1 MIVNGPIT
9 VNRDVDRDR
18 SIFSKMRM
26 YGIVY
31 NQIMCLGE
39 IERSISIGDMLM
51 SGSLYV
57 DLMVLGNGDVH
68 ATCVSNMTMS
78 SPLADELM
86 ILKEDEEWVFLAY
99 DIEKITAFLESKGFA
114 LEYVS
119 KLFFAQQSV
128 DLFDKPLW
136 LGEHEALVALDH
148 TVVVIPRG
156 ALTEENGS
164 SLVFNNRFT
173 PKKGIVLSGAY
184 GSVLTLKQASMLAA
198 IFILFALM
206 FSVEGSRYS
215 DDSEA
220 GEAKMQEL
228 LSANPSL
235 QSKYTRDSILSKYKM
250 IDKAER
256 KKREIVKMV
265 SGMIFKGVTLS
276 SLEIDVK
283 SYKVHFTCKDA
294 QVAQRLNLLAT
305 KNKLKTSAISGSHDL
320 KIEGTL

>member
-1 MIVNGPIT
+1 MGNNKELLLVHPSMKPVSLTEAVN
-9 VNRDVDRDR
+9 V
-18 SIFSKMRM
+18 
-26 YGIVY
+26 
-31 NQIMCLGE
+31 
-39 IERSISIGDMLM
+39 MLPPQFYTLKKEALPLRYAYQAKKIAP
-51 SGSLYV
+51 SLFDGLLEAGGHYEY
-57 DLMVLGNGDVH
+57 MVW
-68 ATCVSNMTMS
+68 
-78 SPLADELM
+78 
-86 ILKEDEEWVFLAY
+86 KEDEAWVFLAY

-114 LEYVS
+114 LEHVS

-136 LGEHEALVALDH
+136 LGEHEALVSLDH
-148 TVVVIPRG
+148 TVVVIPRE
-156 ALTEENGS
+156 ALTEENGT
-164 SLVFNNRFT
+164 SLVFNNSFT

-206 FSVEGSRYS
+206 FFVEGSRYS
-215 DDSEA
+215 DDSKA

-228 LSANPSL
+228 LSSNPAL
-235 QSKYTRDSILSKYKM
+235 QSKYTRDSILTKYKT
-250 IDKAER
+250 IDRTER

-276 SLEIDVK
+276 SLEINAK

-294 QVAQRLNLLAT
+294 QITKRLNLLAT

>member
-1 MIVNGPIT
+1 MNFMGNNKELLLVHPSMKPVSLTEAVN
-9 VNRDVDRDR
+9 V
-18 SIFSKMRM
+18 
-26 YGIVY
+26 
-31 NQIMCLGE
+31 
-39 IERSISIGDMLM
+39 MLPPQFYTLKKEALPLRYAYQAKKIAP
-51 SGSLYV
+51 SLFDGLLEAGGHYEY
-57 DLMVLGNGDVH
+57 MVW
-68 ATCVSNMTMS
+68 
-78 SPLADELM
+78 
-86 ILKEDEEWVFLAY
+86 KEDEAWVFLAY

-114 LEYVS
+114 LEHVS

-136 LGEHEALVALDH
+136 LGEHEALVSLDH
-148 TVVVIPRG
+148 TVVVIPRE
-156 ALTEENGS
+156 ALTEENGT
-164 SLVFNNRFT
+164 SLVFNNSFT

-206 FSVEGSRYS
+206 FFVEGSRYS
-215 DDSEA
+215 DDSKA

-228 LSANPSL
+228 LSSNPAL
-235 QSKYTRDSILSKYKM
+235 QSKYTRDSILTKYKT
-250 IDKAER
+250 IDRTER

-276 SLEIDVK
+276 SLEINAK

-294 QVAQRLNLLAT
+294 QITKRLNLLAT

>member
-1 MIVNGPIT
+1 MNFMGNNKELLLVHPSMKPVSLTEAVN
-9 VNRDVDRDR
+9 V
-18 SIFSKMRM
+18 
-26 YGIVY
+26 
-31 NQIMCLGE
+31 
-39 IERSISIGDMLM
+39 MLPPQFYTLKKEALPLRYAYQAKKIAP
-51 SGSLYV
+51 SLFDGLLEAGGHYEY
-57 DLMVLGNGDVH
+57 MVW
-68 ATCVSNMTMS
+68 
-78 SPLADELM
+78 
-86 ILKEDEEWVFLAY
+86 KEDEAWVFLAY
-99 DIEKITAFLESKGFA
+99 DIEKITAFLESKGFT
-114 LEYVS
+114 LEHVS

-136 LGEHEALVALDH
+136 MGEHEALVALDH

-294 QVAQRLNLLAT
+294 QVAKRLNLLAT